1 MPQRRQRSPSKCRP
15 RNKEVAISRSRLD
28 EDAILVCCGR
38 KMKIVYVCGYRYQVS
53 PESCPPPCFLPREP
67 PGQAMA
73 IVACGCC
80 RRRVMWRQRAYVPS
94 RAPLPQS
101 HVSPKSPY
109 PREPPVKY
117 LINPSTNRVFAI
129 KIIQSIIQSNLKK
142 ARFIPASL

>member
-73 IVACGCC
+73 LARGCC
-80 RRRVMWRQRAYVPS
+80 CWGVLSRLNRLHRVQPCRMLYIV
-94 RAPLPQS
+94 
-101 HVSPKSPY
+101 HT
-109 PREPPVKY
+109 PVR
-117 LINPSTNRVFAI
+117 L
-129 KIIQSIIQSNLKK
+129 
-142 ARFIPASL
+142 PASIATLTAPTTARLSRCLLFVPVRSGRSFVLNMLFLCLT